1 LGVPLLASVDRLPC
15 YACPVPSVRGAP
27 EQIRSVREPLGRKR
41 QATRSRQPQPTLKL
55 YKLNPFGADTEC
67 SMLGINCKQPN
78 RTMAIT
84 AALALSVLYILYT
97 FNACLLS
104 SINRTLK
111 QVPTVGGA
119 TVTTMERPAAVATQ
133 LPQVR
138 ILGSIVRIVP
148 LTDEGAGTGG
158 TNTTD
163 GSPKYRFL
171 RQQGLRPS
179 RHLPDAL
186 IIGVK
191 KSGTRALLEFIRL
204 HPDVRAAGCE
214 VHFFDRHYGKG
225 LAWYRHHMPPTI
237 EGQLTMEKTPSYFI
251 TRDAPRRVRHMNP
264 ATRLLVVVRDPV
276 TRAISDYTQ
285 ARSKKRDMKRFEELA
300 FTNGSAGG
308 VVDTSWGPVRI
319 GVYAKYLER
328 WLEAFP
334 LAQLLFVS
342 GERLIA
348 DPAVEIGRVQDFLGL
363 KRVVT
368 EKHFY
373 FNSTKG
379 FPCLLKSEERSS
391 PHCLGKTKGR
401 NHPRIDPAAIDRLRE
416 FYRPFN
422 QKFYQLTGINF
433 GWP

>member
-1 LGVPLLASVDRLPC
+1 MCDLP
-15 YACPVPSVRGAP
+15 S
-27 EQIRSVREPLGRKR
+27 EPLQYTAIDMQHR
-41 QATRSRQPQPTLKL
+41 QL
-55 YKLNPFGADTEC
+55 
-67 SMLGINCKQPN
+67 N
-78 RTMAIT
+78 RTIAIAT
-84 AALALSVLYILYT
+84 GLLMCAVYVLYT
-97 FNACLLS
+97 FHACLLS
-104 SINRTLK
+104 GLHRSLR
-111 QVPTVGGA
+111 QVSGQA
-119 TVTTMERPAAVATQ
+119 TNPSPHTNVRVLHQSPSAQPAAGGTTLAPTTQ
-133 LPQVR
+133 LPHVR
-138 ILGSIVRIVP
+138 ILGSLVRIVP
-148 LTDEGAGTGG
+148 LTVEDGATAGKRPPAAPLRLVSPAA

-191 KSGTRALLEFIRL
+191 KSGTRALLEFVRL

-214 VHFFDRHYGKG
+214 VHFFDRHYAKG

-237 EGQLTMEKTPSYFI
+237 EGQITMEKTPSYFI
-251 TRDAPRRVRHMNP
+251 TREAPRRVRHMNP

-319 GVYAKYLER
+319 GVYARYLER
-328 WLEAFP
+328 WLEHFP
-334 LAQLLFVS
+334 PAQLLFVS

-363 KRVVT
+363 KRVVN

-401 NHPRIDPAAIDRLRE
+401 NHPHIDGAAIDRLRE

-422 QKFYQLTGINF
+422 QKFYHLTGINF